1 MSWSTKIFIKAIALT
16 LSVAVTV
23 AVIYYGYLILE
34 NFLAFLYTPV
44 EYLLRQTDKLS
55 KLIQENVNDKKM
67 HQMLKKMENSLHYFQ
82 KTHFG
87 EKQEKAILNFLNGT
101 IKLFQKN

>member
-34 NFLAFLYTPV
+34 NFLVFLYTPV

-55 KLIQENVNDKKM
+55 KLIQENVNNKKNASNA
-67 HQMLKKMENSLHYFQ
+67 KKDGN
-82 KTHFG
+82 
-87 EKQEKAILNFLNGT
+87 
-101 IKLFQKN
+101 LFAPFSKDPLR

>member
-55 KLIQENVNDKKM
+55 KLIQENVNNKKNASNA
-67 HQMLKKMENSLHYFQ
+67 KKDGN
-82 KTHFG
+82 
-87 EKQEKAILNFLNGT
+87 
-101 IKLFQKN
+101 LFAPFSKDPLR

>member
-1 MSWSTKIFIKAIALT
+1 MSWSTKIFLKAIALT

-55 KLIQENVNDKKM
+55 KLIQENVNNKKM
-67 HQMLKKMENSLHYFQ
+67 HQMLKKDGN
-82 KTHFG
+82 
-87 EKQEKAILNFLNGT
+87 
-101 IKLFQKN
+101 LFAPFSKDPLR